1 MIEAQVLVDFI
12 AEFTLLEDENKKNK
26 LTLWTVHM
34 GGSSIQKMGGVGV
47 VFTSPE
53 RDILKYRVQL
63 QFPTTNNEAEYE
75 VILMGLRVAKYLR
88 ARNVLL
94 KSDSKL
100 IKGKSM
106 VNTKPKKARCK
117 GT

>member
-1 MIEAQVLVDFI
+1 M
-12 AEFTLLEDENKKNK
+12 
-26 LTLWTVHM
+26 
-34 GGSSIQKMGGVGV
+34 SIQKIGGVGV

-53 RDILKYRVQL
+53 RDILKYIVQL
-63 QFPTTNNEAEYE
+63 QFLAINNKTEYE
-75 VILMGLRVAKYLR
+75 AILMGLRVAKYLR

-100 IKGKSM
+100 IIGKLM